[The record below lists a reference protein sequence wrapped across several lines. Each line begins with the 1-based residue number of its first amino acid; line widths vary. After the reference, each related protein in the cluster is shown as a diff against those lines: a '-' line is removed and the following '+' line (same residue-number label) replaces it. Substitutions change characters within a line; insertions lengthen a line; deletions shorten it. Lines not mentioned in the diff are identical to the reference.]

1 MEMNPIE
8 PGSTTAAPV
17 PMPDPAERIRALEA
31 ERDTVRK
38 ELAEIRFQSRV
49 RSLAEEHGFTDPDYL
64 GYLFDRRSIAPED
77 TAGAAALLEEL
88 RQRSPRMFRARIH
101 AGAADPAPAAEP
113 EKPVS
118 HAADF
123 LIRQLEQA
131 PELGFYP

>member
-64 GYLFDRRSIAPED
+64 GYLFDRRRD
-77 TAGAAALLEEL
+77 NYT
-88 RQRSPRMFRARIH
+88 
-101 AGAADPAPAAEP
+101 
-113 EKPVS
+113 
-118 HAADF
+118 
-123 LIRQLEQA
+123 
-131 PELGFYP
+131 